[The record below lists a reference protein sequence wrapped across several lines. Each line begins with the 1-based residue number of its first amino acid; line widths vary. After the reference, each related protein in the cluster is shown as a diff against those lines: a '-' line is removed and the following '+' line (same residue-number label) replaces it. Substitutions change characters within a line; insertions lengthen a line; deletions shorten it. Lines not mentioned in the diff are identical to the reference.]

1 AGSLGVDVETTVDTL
16 LKDTSVVLI
25 PTNAKGPLCSD
36 QLSIGGLLLGR
47 SSTSRSGVI
56 VLPGVIDADYTG
68 VIQAMVYTLHPPAFI
83 PAGSRIAQIVPLNNL
98 SLNDSKN
105 LTVRGDKGFG
115 STGPA
120 VLFTQKLFERPKI
133 AVSLTCKNQTIVL
146 HPILDT
152 GADIT
157 IIN

>member
-1 AGSLGVDVETTVDTL
+1 AGSLGVDVETTVDTF

-36 QLSIGGLLLGR
+36 QLSVGGLLLGH

-56 VLPGVIDADYTG
+56 VLPGVINADYTG
-68 VIQAMVYTLHPPAFI
+68 IIQVMAYTLHPPTFI
-83 PAGSRIAQIVPLNNL
+83 PKGSRIAQIVALINL
-98 SLNDSKN
+98 SSNDSKN
-105 LTVRGDKGFG
+105 LTTRGEKGFG

-120 VLFTQKLFERPKI
+120 VLFTQKLFERPRI
-133 AVSLTCKNQTIVL
+133 PVSLTCGDQTVVL

-152 GADIT
+152 GADVT